1 MAVTREEATPGEA
14 VTLAAECA
22 QVGRMDL
29 HMDLHM
35 DLLGGLRTEL
45 RCLLK

>member
-29 HMDLHM
+29 HMDL
-35 DLLGGLRTEL
+35 LGGLRTEL